1 MKDAKWLSMATFIF
15 AAIGGVL
22 YGYDLGIISGAL
34 LFIRK
39 SIPMTDNQM
48 SFLVAAVLGGGS
60 VATLVT
66 GPLSDWFGRRRMI
79 LLSSVIFIISVFI
92 IVFAHTYGVLLF
104 GRLVQGVGV
113 GVITIAV
120 PLYLTE
126 VMPSK
131 WRGRGVTA
139 FQLLLTVGILLATLV
154 GALFTDLG
162 GNWRAMFLTAGIP
175 GVVMFFGCFFLT
187 DSPRWL
193 AMKGRYNA
201 ALAVLKKTRP
211 AAEAQRELAQMK
223 KALLS
228 GKKGLHG
235 QGTIWQK
242 RYLVPLA
249 IVFAV
254 GILNQL
260 TGINSF
266 LQFSAIIFKTAGL
279 SSNMVAILGS
289 SAISGLNFVMTI
301 IALLLVDKVERR
313 TLVAIGT
320 AGIVVALV
328 SSGAM
333 YAWLPDG
340 YTKGWLL
347 LIGILVFIF
356 FYALGPG
363 ALVWTILSELLPS
376 RVRSSGLA
384 IALFLNSMASTV
396 LASLFLALVD
406 TIHYQGVFWLCGG
419 FTVLYCLLAVFAI
432 PKTSG
437 QSLED
442 IEEHFAK

>member
-1 MKDAKWLSMATFIF
+1 MATFIF

-60 VATLVT
+60 IATLVT

-92 IVFAHTYGVLLF
+92 IVFAHAYGMLLF

-126 VMPSK
+126 VMPRK
-131 WRGRGVTA
+131 WRARGVTA

-154 GALFTDLG
+154 GALFAHFG

-193 AMKGRYNA
+193 AMKGRYDA

-211 AAEAQRELAQMK
+211 LAEAKRELAQMK

-235 QGTIWQK
+235 QGEIWQK
-242 RYLVPLA
+242 RYLFPPV
-249 IVFAV
+249 IVFSV

-260 TGINSF
+260 TGINYF
-266 LQFSAIIFKTAGL
+266 LQFSAIFFKTAGL
-279 SSNMVAILGS
+279 SFNMVAIGLDTLFLLIEQ
-289 SAISGLNFVMTI
+289 AIQRRSTLMTPLTI
-301 IALLLVDKVERR
+301 VADMYARPERLDEIKAALIALIERTR
-313 TLVAIGT
+313 AQ
-320 AGIVVALV
+320 AGCVNYDLHQDNNDPHHFLFYENWAELWQAHRD
-328 SSGAM
+328 SSHLNAFRKAMDGAFS
-333 YAWLPDG
+333 A
-340 YTKGWLL
+340 
-347 LIGILVFIF
+347 
-356 FYALGPG
+356 
-363 ALVWTILSELLPS
+363 
-376 RVRSSGLA
+376 
-384 IALFLNSMASTV
+384 
-396 LASLFLALVD
+396 
-406 TIHYQGVFWLCGG
+406 
-419 FTVLYCLLAVFAI
+419 FTVSQITQIV
-432 PKTSG
+432 
-437 QSLED
+437 
-442 IEEHFAK
+442 